1 MMIALFARASHTRA
15 GSSDPS
21 SSAYSVASKMAN
33 RSRAAAVVLAISSLC
48 AVLSSATV
56 TVNEPLAAGLSWSF
70 YDASCPS
77 VEGIVRW
84 HVTEA
89 LRRDVGIA
97 AGLIRIFF
105 HDCFPQGCDASLLLS
120 GSSSEQSE
128 LPNQTLRPEALKL
141 IDDIRAAVHSACG
154 PKVSCADITT
164 LATRDAVVASGGP
177 FFEVPLGRRD
187 GFAPASR
194 DLVGTL
200 PAPFSDVPT
209 LIESFKNRSLDTA
222 DLVALSGAHTVGR
235 GHCGSFSDRLP
246 PNADDTI
253 DPVFRQKLAA
263 KCANDPKGT
272 VTQVLDVR
280 TPNAFD
286 NKYYFDLI
294 AKQGLFKSDQGLMNH
309 PATKRMATRFSLN
322 QAAFF
327 DQFSRSMVKMSQ
339 MDVLTGNAGEI
350 RLNCAAR
357 NSRVS
362 GLDAAGDEGLAAD
375 A

>member
-1 MMIALFARASHTRA
+1 MAR
-15 GSSDPS
+15 S
-21 SSAYSVASKMAN
+21 SSVV
-33 RSRAAAVVLAISSLC
+33 AAVLAMSCLLC
-48 AVLSSATV
+48 AAVNLSSATV
-56 TVNEPLAAGLSWSF
+56 TVNEPLVKGLSWSF

-84 HVTEA
+84 HVAEA

-105 HDCFPQGCDASLLLS
+105 HDCFPQGCDASVLLS
-120 GSSSEQSE
+120 GTNSEQKE
-128 LPNQTLRPEALKL
+128 VPNQTLRPEALKL
-141 IDDIRAAVHSACG
+141 IDDIRAAVHRACG

-187 GFAPASR
+187 GFAPASS

-200 PAPFSDVPT
+200 PAPFFDVPT
-209 LIESFKNRSLDTA
+209 LIEAFRNRSLDTA
-222 DLVALSGAHTVGR
+222 DLVSLSGAHTVGR
-235 GHCGSFSDRLP
+235 GHCSSFSDRLP

-253 DPVFRQKLAA
+253 DPAFRQKLAA
-263 KCANDPKGT
+263 KCAGDPSGNV
-272 VTQVLDVR
+272 VTQALDVR
-280 TPNAFD
+280 TPDAFD

-294 AKQGLFKSDQGLMNH
+294 ARQGLFKSDQGLMEH

-327 DQFSRSMVKMSQ
+327 DQFARSMVKMSQ

-350 RLNCAAR
+350 RLNCALRNAR
-357 NSRVS
+357 AAS
-362 GLDAAGDEGLAAD
+362 GLETAAADEGLAAD

>member
-1 MMIALFARASHTRA
+1 MARSSGSRPVALVLLALC
-15 GSSDPS
+15 
-21 SSAYSVASKMAN
+21 
-33 RSRAAAVVLAISSLC
+33 AAA
-48 AVLSSATV
+48 LSSATV
-56 TVNEPLAAGLSWSF
+56 TVNEPIANGLSWSF
-70 YDASCPS
+70 YDVSCPS

-84 HVTEA
+84 HVAEA
-89 LRRDVGIA
+89 LRRDIGIA

-105 HDCFPQGCDASLLLS
+105 HDCFPQGCDASVLLS
-120 GSSSEQSE
+120 GSNSEQKQG
-128 LPNQTLRPEALKL
+128 PNQTLRPEALKL
-141 IDDIRAAVHSACG
+141 IDDIRAAVHAACG

-187 GFAPASR
+187 GLAPASS

-200 PAPFSDVPT
+200 PAPFFDVPT
-209 LIESFKNRSLDTA
+209 LIESFKNRSLDKA

-235 GHCGSFSDRLP
+235 GHCVSFSDRLP
-246 PNADDTI
+246 PNADDGTM
-253 DPVFRQKLAA
+253 DPAFRQRLTA
-263 KCANDPKGT
+263 KCASDPSGNV

-294 AKQGLFKSDQGLMNH
+294 AKQGLFKSDQGLINH
-309 PATKRMATRFSLN
+309 PDTKRAATRFALN

-327 DQFSRSMVKMSQ
+327 DQFARSMVKMSQ
-339 MDVLTGNAGEI
+339 MDILTGSAGEI
-350 RLNCAAR
+350 RRNCSVR
-357 NSRVS
+357 NTALGDVS
-362 GLDAAGDEGLAAD
+362 SSAHQLETTAGDEGLAAD

>member
-1 MMIALFARASHTRA
+1 MAK
-15 GSSDPS
+15 PS
-21 SSAYSVASKMAN
+21 RVAVFLC
-33 RSRAAAVVLAISSLC
+33 AVSSLC

-56 TVNEPLAAGLSWSF
+56 TVNEPIVNGLSWSF

-89 LRRDVGIA
+89 LRRDIGIA

-120 GSSSEQSE
+120 GSSSEQQE
-128 LPNQTLRPEALKL
+128 VPNKTLRPEALKL
-141 IDDIRAAVHSACG
+141 IDDIRAAVHRDCG

-177 FFEVPLGRRD
+177 YFDVPLGRRD
-187 GFAPASR
+187 GFAPASK
-194 DLVGTL
+194 DQVGTL
-200 PAPFSDVPT
+200 PGPSFEVPM
-209 LIESFKNRSLDTA
+209 LIQAFKDRNLNVR
-222 DLVALSGAHTVGR
+222 DLVALSGAHTVGL
-235 GHCGSFSDRLP
+235 GHCESFRGRLP

-253 DPVFRQKLAA
+253 DPPFRQKLTA
-263 KCANDPKGT
+263 KCSNDPAGT

-294 AKQGLFKSDQGLMNH
+294 AKQGLFKSDQGLINH
-309 PATKRMATRFSLN
+309 PDTNRTATRFALN
-322 QAAFF
+322 QGAFF
-327 DQFSRSMVKMSQ
+327 DQFAKSMVKMSQ
-339 MDVLTGNAGEI
+339 MDVLTHSAGEI
-350 RLNCAAR
+350 RLNCAVR
-357 NSRVS
+357 NTRVS
-362 GLDAAGDEGLAAD
+362 GLEAAGDEGLAAD